1 MSEAGSSGRRGPQ
14 RGRQRLGPMRR
25 PERYG
30 FLVILLLAD
39 VAIVFAVPP
48 GSWWGVF
55 MLAFMAGTLLL
66 ALNTTRVSRR
76 ALTWGLGAA
85 IGTVALGILGA
96 AIDSRTLLGIAYL
109 LLVCLLVGTP
119 ALILKRIFG
128 DQTVTMQT
136 MLGAIAVYLLIGLIF
151 TFVFM
156 GVNGV
161 MENLNPPQPFL
172 AQGKSNDPGS
182 YVYLSFITLA
192 TVGYGDLTPAT
203 ELPRALCV
211 FEGVAGQIFLVTA
224 VSRLVSLY
232 GRPGGDAV
240 DLDQWSGP
248 PAVERPGGESTAAAP
263 PGPATGAGPP
273 GREQEPAPRPQP
285 DGLDFMAWVDD
296 EDSGPGG
303 PAGGAGG

>member
-1 MSEAGSSGRRGPQ
+1 MSEPGSSARRRPLRGRRERP
-14 RGRQRLGPMRR
+14 LRR

-30 FLVILLLAD
+30 FLVLLLLVD
-39 VAIVFAVPP
+39 VAVVFAVPN
-48 GSWWGVF
+48 GSSWGVF

-66 ALNTTRVSRR
+66 ALNTSRVSKR
-76 ALTWGLGAA
+76 ALTVGLIAA
-85 IGTVALGILGA
+85 IGTVALGILGGA
-96 AIDSRTLLGIAYL
+96 LDSRTLLGIAYL
-109 LLVCLLVGTP
+109 LVVFLLVGTP
-119 ALILKRIFG
+119 LLILKRIFR
-128 DQTVTMQT
+128 DQVVTMQT

-161 MENLNPPQPFL
+161 TSNLNPPQYFL
-172 AQGKSNDPGS
+172 AQGKSNSPAS

-192 TVGYGDLTPAT
+192 TVGYGDLTPAGD
-203 ELPRALCV
+203 LPRALCV

-232 GRPGGDAV
+232 GRTGGDAV
-240 DLDQWSGP
+240 DLDAWSGP
-248 PAVERPGGESTAAAP
+248 PAPQRPGGASTPAP

-273 GREQEPAPRPQP
+273 GGPPGPTTQSPH

-296 EDSGPGG
+296 DDPGPGG

>member
-1 MSEAGSSGRRGPQ
+1 V
-14 RGRQRLGPMRR
+14 L
-25 PERYG
+25 
-30 FLVILLLAD
+30 LLLAD
-39 VAIVFAVPP
+39 VAIVFAVPT

-66 ALNTTRVSRR
+66 ALNTTRVSKR
-76 ALTWGLGAA
+76 ALTVGLVAA
-85 IGTVALGILGA
+85 IGTVALGILGGA
-96 AIDSRTLLGIAYL
+96 LDSRTLLGIAYL
-109 LLVCLLVGTP
+109 LVVFLLVGTP
-119 ALILKRIFG
+119 LLILKRIFG
-128 DQTVTMQT
+128 DQVVTMQT

-161 MENLNPPQPFL
+161 TSSLDPPQYFL
-172 AQGKSNDPGS
+172 AQGKSNSPAS

-192 TVGYGDLTPAT
+192 TVGYGDLTPAGD
-203 ELPRALCV
+203 LPRALCV

-232 GRPGGDAV
+232 GRTGGDAV
-240 DLDQWSGP
+240 DLDAWSGP
-248 PAVERPGGESTAAAP
+248 PTAGPAGGGSLPTP

-273 GREQEPAPRPQP
+273 GGRQDLAAKPPP

-296 EDSGPGG
+296 EDSGPNE